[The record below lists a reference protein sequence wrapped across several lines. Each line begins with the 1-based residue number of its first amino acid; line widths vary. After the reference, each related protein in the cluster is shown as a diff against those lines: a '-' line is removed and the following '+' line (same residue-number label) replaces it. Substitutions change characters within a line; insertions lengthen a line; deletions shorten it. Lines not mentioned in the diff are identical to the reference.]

1 MPCSRRHGRGEL
13 ARRFDGFPGVSRCSR
28 STTAENFQSWDKFL
42 GAYYEPIQTALGL
55 MPFVGADRADDVAHN
70 FFLKLYE
77 RDLLANRPAITGRF
91 RDWLYVA
98 ARHHALDESR
108 KVQRRRERADAFEV
122 HEPADPRPGG
132 PEDAPFD
139 ADECYA

>member
-1 MPCSRRHGRGEL
+1 MFE
-13 ARRFDGFPGVSRCSR
+13 
-28 STTAENFQSWDKFL
+28 STTTENFQSWDKFL
-42 GAYYEPIQTALGL
+42 SAYYEPIKTAMGL

-98 ARHHALDESR
+98 AATTQSTNRGRSSGVASGPTRSR
-108 KVQRRRERADAFEV
+108 ASSRPTRARA
-122 HEPADPRPGG
+122 APRMPRST
-132 PEDAPFD
+132 PTSATR
-139 ADECYA
+139 